1 MSGIYATVNAINI
14 CMHCKIYGCVC
25 VLAGEQLERAFHLSL
40 AALLG
45 EGVYN
50 FGELVSYN
58 LIQSWYYI
66 IKYSYKGYRVSLG
79 KFLCVYSTVMFIDLL
94 LFQN

>member
-1 MSGIYATVNAINI
+1 MCMYMYILFIQDYIIYWM
-14 CMHCKIYGCVC
+14 CLC

-50 FGELVSYN
+50 FGELVS
-58 LIQSWYYI
+58 W
-66 IKYSYKGYRVSLG
+66 
-79 KFLCVYSTVMFIDLL
+79 CVCVLM
-94 LFQN
+94 